1 MSENNALN
9 SLKENEKNTILACE
23 IAGYL
28 HDLGKLH
35 YGFMGD
41 SISGCD
47 KFERPKG
54 VESSNISNPHGA
66 ILELGRHYPNNL
78 ELENFSELN
87 ELLNCLKNNEKWA
100 SILKISEYLCK
111 DDTIQATGL
120 GATIRQHHAN
130 SKFPE
135 NELSLLG
142 DIYSFCADIRDSALD
157 KGSGNTETGKQV
169 KDSAEMI
176 NSFGLHKSEYSKEIL
191 ENSWKNVVSNLY
203 KLLTDG
209 NATND
214 VLITRNKVLKNLK
227 NDFLNALGETRRPTN
242 DVPLQNHA
250 YSTAS
255 FFKAAIAEGFLR
267 QDFKL
272 WQEQKSGL
280 FDLSKLGLIRFR
292 LLGIRWN
299 WQQLIKGLL
308 SPVAMISL
316 SEIRREVI
324 EKLQVL
330 FEQKSVIGN
339 LIYKDDNGALF
350 LLPGFYEGSID
361 DNKKQAEVL
370 FKEKVL
376 TDEFLAEINI
386 IISELGTG
394 TAYNLYWTEP
404 TLYLTDYAEALGLK
418 NNADSKRVLYCQANE
433 NALRELWNKRNNS
446 AKNLQHICPQCGIR
460 PANTF
465 EFDYNQS
472 KVKDQPLCSECTLL
486 SNDEAR
492 KNRKFIFEEQFGFKP
507 KSLDLS
513 NLVKNNDNNSRVA
526 IFSVQVNAEQ
536 IANGNALITQLAR
549 PIDNI
554 TVAHPIVYEVI
565 NEKDEFKKILAS
577 IQSERHDIKD
587 NSQLGDWFQSVFDD
601 LKNNVKINNKI
612 DKRFNVIEK
621 LNNEQKNSA
630 YLETRAG
637 RSAALLGDDFWLKKT
652 DGRGEPLEVAKN
664 FFLRESAD
672 LPAQLKL
679 VRHDGDRL
687 ALFAMRKHT
696 SPARLQ
702 RLWENLYE
710 LWKEIIVELGEE
722 FKTEIIPLSLDSSGF
737 RFVVAAN
744 NSTTTVQRINNKLQL
759 SLNKLKGSLAAHL
772 SCIVTNAKFPF
783 YLALET
789 LNKMENR
796 ITKIHYQSWTLL
808 NNPTKDNNGFINLKW
823 QTSQGLVNWEIDVTT
838 SDKNQDD
845 IWHSYFILNKRDGK
859 EVETGPNRLVYIK
872 DLKANDEVLIM
883 PSTFD
888 FMALEGT
895 ARRHQLYYN
904 ENLRRPHWV
913 MGKEIGCTPLLL
925 DTFNDFVKLVENAG
939 WNDGDTNY
947 GKAKRLMGEM
957 VETYEKWVRD
967 VPEFLR
973 EKGQEAWK
981 SHLKNMLDRYCPK
994 VDKMAKEN
1002 ILSTIK
1008 DGRFFDAIEWL
1019 TFIGK

>member
-47 KFERPKG
+47 KFEKPKG

-66 ILELGRHYPNNL
+66 ILELGRHYPSNL
-78 ELENFSELN
+78 ELENFAELN
-87 ELLNCLKNNEKWA
+87 VLLNCLKDNEKWA
-100 SILKISEYLCK
+100 SILKIADLCK

-227 NDFLNALGETRRPTN
+227 NDFLNTLGETRRPTN

-255 FFKAAIAEGFLR
+255 FFKSAIAEGFLR

-350 LLPGFYEGSID
+350 LLPGFYEGSSD

-549 PIDNI
+549 P
-554 TVAHPIVYEVI
+554 
-565 NEKDEFKKILAS
+565 FF
-577 IQSERHDIKD
+577 DIKNKEDTLKAANDLGDYFDKLLKTLPTLDKND
-587 NSQLGDWFQSVFDD
+587 NSVE
-601 LKNNVKINNKI
+601 N
-612 DKRFNVIEK
+612 
-621 LNNEQKNSA
+621 
-630 YLETRAG
+630 
-637 RSAALLGDDFWLKKT
+637 LLGDEYWLKKT

-687 ALFAMRKHT
+687 ALFAMRKHP

-744 NSTTTVQRINNKLQL
+744 NSTTVVQRINGKLQQ
-759 SLNKLKGSLAAHL
+759 SLNKLKGSLAVHL

-796 ITKIHYQSWTLL
+796 ITKIHYQSWKLL
-808 NNPTKDNNGFINLKW
+808 NNPKKDNDGFINLTW
-823 QTSQGLVNWEIDVTT
+823 QTSQGEVDWKIDVTT

-845 IWHSYFILNKRDGK
+845 IWHSYFILNKRDDK

-913 MGKEIGCTPLLL
+913 MGEKGCTPLLL

-973 EKGQEAWK
+973 QKGQEAWE

>member
-35 YGFMGD
+35 WGFM
-41 SISGCD
+41 D
-47 KFERPKG
+47 KKITG
-54 VESSNISNPHGA
+54 VKEYGKYDDKKTNIKDAHGA
-66 ILELGRHYPNNL
+66 ILEINRHYPNNL
-78 ELENFSELN
+78 ELENFTELN
-87 ELLNCLKNNEKWA
+87 NLLSCLKNNEKWA
-100 SILKISEYLCK
+100 SILKINDFCK

-130 SKFPE
+130 VNFPE

-157 KGSGNTETGKQV
+157 KGSGESTEKTKQ
-169 KDSAEMI
+169 KKENAEMI

-191 ENSWKNVVSNLY
+191 ENSWKNVIKTLHE
-203 KLLTDG
+203 LLTNE

-214 VLITRNKVLKNLK
+214 VLNTRNKVLKKLK

-255 FFKAAIAEGFLR
+255 FFKAAVAEGFLR

-324 EKLQVL
+324 EKLQEL
-330 FEQKSVIGN
+330 FEQKAVIGN

-350 LLPGFYEGSID
+350 LLPGFYEGSSD

-370 FKEKVL
+370 FQEKVL
-376 TDEFLAEINI
+376 TTEFLAEINT
-386 IISELGTG
+386 IISELGIG

-418 NNADSKRVLYCQANE
+418 NTERVLYCQAKE
-433 NALRELWNKRNNS
+433 YALRELWNKRNNS

-460 PANTF
+460 PATTF

-472 KVKDQPLCSECTLL
+472 KVKEQPLCDKCTLL

-492 KNRKFIFEEQFGFKP
+492 ENRKSIFEEQFGFKP

-513 NLVKNNDNNSRVA
+513 YLVKDNDKNSRIA
-526 IFSVQVNAEQ
+526 IFSLQVDAEQ

-549 PIDNI
+549 P
-554 TVAHPIVYEVI
+554 
-565 NEKDEFKKILAS
+565 FF
-577 IQSERHDIKD
+577 DIKNKEDTLKTANDLGDYFDKLLKTLPTLDKND
-587 NSQLGDWFQSVFDD
+587 NSV
-601 LKNNVKINNKI
+601 KN
-612 DKRFNVIEK
+612 
-621 LNNEQKNSA
+621 
-630 YLETRAG
+630 
-637 RSAALLGDDFWLKKT
+637 LLGDEYWLKKT
-652 DGRGEPLEVAKN
+652 DGRGKPLEVAKD

-672 LPAQLKL
+672 LPKQLKL

-687 ALFAMRKHT
+687 ALFAMRKHP

-702 RLWENLYE
+702 RLWEDLHD
-710 LWKEIIVELGEE
+710 LWKKIITELGKE

-744 NSTTTVQRINNKLQL
+744 NSTIVVQRINSKLQQ
-759 SLNKLKGSLAAHL
+759 SLNKLKGSLAVHL
-772 SCIVTNAKFPF
+772 SCIVTNSKFPF

-789 LNKMENR
+789 LNKMESR
-796 ITKIHYQSWTLL
+796 IKNIRYQNWKLL
-808 NNPTKDNNGFINLKW
+808 NNPTKDDNDFINLTW
-823 QTSQGLVNWEIDVTT
+823 ETLQGIVNWKIDVST

-859 EVETGPNRLVYIK
+859 EVEAGPNRLVHIK

-895 ARRHQLYYN
+895 ARRHQLYYTLN
-904 ENLRRPHWV
+904 EENNTLRRPHWV
-913 MGKEIGCTPLLL
+913 MGKKGCTPLLL
-925 DTFNDFVKLVENAG
+925 DTFNDFVNLVKLAG
-939 WNDGDTNY
+939 WDDGDSNY
-947 GKAKRLMGEM
+947 GKAKRLAGEM

-967 VPEFLR
+967 VPESLR
-973 EKGQEAWK
+973 KEGKKAWE
-981 SHLKNMLDRYCPK
+981 SHLKNMLNRYCPK
-994 VDKMAKEN
+994 VDKMTKEN
-1002 ILSTIK
+1002 ILTTIK
-1008 DGRFFDAIEWL
+1008 DGRFFDALEWL

>member
-35 YGFMGD
+35 CGFMGD
-41 SISGCD
+41 NKI
-47 KFERPKG
+47 KG
-54 VESSNISNPHGA
+54 VAEYKKDNNEKTNISEAHGA
-66 ILELGRHYPNNL
+66 ILEVGRHYPSNA
-78 ELENFSELN
+78 ELENFTELN
-87 ELLNCLKNNEKWA
+87 NLLSCLKNNEKWA
-100 SILKISEYLCK
+100 SILKINDFCK
-111 DDTIQATGL
+111 DDTIQAAGL
-120 GATIRQHHAN
+120 GAAIRQHHAN
-130 SKFPE
+130 GNFSE

-142 DIYSFCADIRDSALD
+142 DIYLFCADIRDSALD
-157 KGSGNTETGKQV
+157 KGSGNTNTGKQV

-176 NSFGLHKSEYSKEIL
+176 NSFGLHESEYSKEIL
-191 ENSWKNVVSNLY
+191 ENSWKNVINTLHE
-203 KLLTDG
+203 LLTNE

-214 VLITRNKVLKNLK
+214 VLNTRNQVLEKIKDGFLK
-227 NDFLNALGETRRPTN
+227 ALGETRRPTN

-255 FFKAAIAEGFLR
+255 FFKAAVAEGFLR

-316 SEIRREVI
+316 SEKRRKVI
-324 EKLQVL
+324 EKLQEL
-330 FEQKSVIGN
+330 FEQKAVIGN

-350 LLPGFYEGSID
+350 LLPGFYEGSSD

-370 FKEKVL
+370 FQEKVL
-376 TDEFLAEINI
+376 TNGFKTEIDAI
-386 IISELGTG
+386 IAELGTG

-418 NNADSKRVLYCQANE
+418 NNVDNERVLYRQANE
-433 NALRELWNKRNNS
+433 NALRELWNQRNNN

-460 PANTF
+460 PATTF

-472 KVKDQPLCSECTLL
+472 KVKEQPLCDKCTLL

-492 KNRKFIFEEQFGFKP
+492 KNRKSIFDEEQFGFKP

-513 NLVKNNDNNSRVA
+513 DLVTGNERNSRIA
-526 IFSVQVNAEQ
+526 IFSLQVDAEQ

-549 PIDNI
+549 P
-554 TVAHPIVYEVI
+554 
-565 NEKDEFKKILAS
+565 FF
-577 IQSERHDIKD
+577 DIKNKEDTLKTANDLGDYFDKLLKTLPTLDKND
-587 NSQLGDWFQSVFDD
+587 NSV
-601 LKNNVKINNKI
+601 KN
-612 DKRFNVIEK
+612 
-621 LNNEQKNSA
+621 
-630 YLETRAG
+630 
-637 RSAALLGDDFWLKKT
+637 LLGDEYWLKKT
-652 DGRGEPLEVAKN
+652 DGRGKPLEVAKD

-672 LPAQLKL
+672 LPEQLKL

-687 ALFAMRKHT
+687 ALFAMRKHP

-702 RLWENLYE
+702 RLWEDLHD
-710 LWKEIIVELGEE
+710 LWKKIITELGKE
-722 FKTEIIPLSLDSSGF
+722 FETEIIPLSLDSSGF

-744 NSTTTVQRINNKLQL
+744 NSTIVVQRINSKLQQ
-759 SLNKLKGSLAAHL
+759 SLNKLKGSLAIHL
-772 SCIVTNAKFPF
+772 SCIVTNSKFPF

-789 LNKMENR
+789 LNKMESR
-796 ITKIHYQSWTLL
+796 IKNIRYQNWKLL
-808 NNPTKDNNGFINLKW
+808 NNPTENNGIIKLTWETFY
-823 QTSQGLVNWEIDVTT
+823 QGVVDWEINIKT
-838 SDKNQDD
+838 SDENQYD

-859 EVETGPNRLVYIK
+859 EVEAGPNRLVHIK

-895 ARRHQLYYN
+895 ARRHQLYYTLN
-904 ENLRRPHWV
+904 EENNTLRRPHWV
-913 MGKEIGCTPLLL
+913 MGKKGCTPLLL
-925 DTFNDFVKLVENAG
+925 DTFNDFVNLVKLAG
-939 WNDGDTNY
+939 WDDGDSNY
-947 GKAKRLMGEM
+947 GKAKRLAGEM

-973 EKGQEAWK
+973 KEGKKAWE
-981 SHLKNMLDRYCPK
+981 SHLRNMLNRYCPK
-994 VDKMAKEN
+994 VDKMTKEN
-1002 ILSTIK
+1002 ILATIK
-1008 DGRFFDAIEWL
+1008 DGRFFDALEWL

>member
-35 YGFMGD
+35 CGFMGD
-41 SISGCD
+41 NKI
-47 KFERPKG
+47 KG
-54 VESSNISNPHGA
+54 VAEYKKDNNEKTNISEAHGA
-66 ILELGRHYPNNL
+66 ILEVGRHYPSNA
-78 ELENFSELN
+78 ELENFTELN
-87 ELLNCLKNNEKWA
+87 NLLSCLKNNEKWA
-100 SILKISEYLCK
+100 SILKINDFCK

-130 SKFPE
+130 VNFPE

-142 DIYSFCADIRDSALD
+142 DIYLFCADIRDSALD
-157 KGSGNTETGKQV
+157 KGSGNTNTGKQV

-191 ENSWKNVVSNLY
+191 ENSWKNVIKTLHE
-203 KLLTDG
+203 LLTNE
-209 NATND
+209 NATNN
-214 VLITRNKVLKNLK
+214 VSNTRNKVLEKIKDGFLK
-227 NDFLNALGETRRPTN
+227 ALGETRRPTN

-255 FFKAAIAEGFLR
+255 FFKAAVAEGFLR
-267 QDFKL
+267 QNFKL

-299 WQQLIKGLL
+299 WQLLIKGLL

-324 EKLQVL
+324 EKLQEL
-330 FEQKSVIGN
+330 FEQKAVIGN

-350 LLPGFYEGSID
+350 LLPGFYEGSSD

-370 FKEKVL
+370 FQEKVL
-376 TDEFLAEINI
+376 TTEFLAEINT
-386 IISELGTG
+386 IISELGIG

-418 NNADSKRVLYCQANE
+418 NTERVLYCQAKE
-433 NALRELWNKRNNS
+433 YALRELWNKRNNS

-460 PANTF
+460 PATTF

-472 KVKDQPLCSECTLL
+472 KVKEQPLCDKCTLL
-486 SNDEAR
+486 SNNEAR
-492 KNRKFIFEEQFGFKP
+492 EKRKLFIKKQFSFEP

-513 NLVKNNDNNSRVA
+513 DLVTGNEKNSRIA
-526 IFSVQVNAEQ
+526 IFSLQVDAKQ
-536 IANGNALITQLAR
+536 IANGNTLITQLAR
-549 PIDNI
+549 P
-554 TVAHPIVYEVI
+554 
-565 NEKDEFKKILAS
+565 F
-577 IQSERHDIKD
+577 
-587 NSQLGDWFQSVFDD
+587 FD
-601 LKNNVKINNKI
+601 LKNENNLQSANDLGEYFLEVLKKPF
-612 DKRFNVIEK
+612 DYK
-621 LNNEQKNSA
+621 NNENV
-630 YLETRAG
+630 RN
-637 RSAALLGDDFWLKKT
+637 LLGDNFWLKYNKEDKNK
-652 DGRGEPLEVAKN
+652 DGRGEPLEVAKD
-664 FFLRESAD
+664 FFLREFAD
-672 LPAQLKL
+672 LPEQLKL

-687 ALFAMRKHT
+687 ALFAMRKHP

-702 RLWENLYE
+702 RLWEDLHD
-710 LWKEIIVELGEE
+710 LWKKIITELGKE
-722 FKTEIIPLSLDSSGF
+722 FETEIIPLSLDSSGF

-744 NSTTTVQRINNKLQL
+744 NSTIVVQRINSKLQQ
-759 SLNKLKGSLAAHL
+759 SLNKLKGSLAIHL
-772 SCIVTNAKFPF
+772 SCIVTNSKFPF

-789 LNKMENR
+789 LNKMESR
-796 ITKIHYQSWTLL
+796 IKNIRYQNWKLL
-808 NNPTKDNNGFINLKW
+808 NNPTENNGIIKLTWETFY
-823 QTSQGLVNWEIDVTT
+823 QGVVDWEINIKT
-838 SDKNQDD
+838 SDENQYD

-859 EVETGPNRLVYIK
+859 EVEAGPNRLVHIK

-895 ARRHQLYYN
+895 ARRHQLYYTLN
-904 ENLRRPHWV
+904 EENNTLRRPHWV
-913 MGKEIGCTPLLL
+913 MGKKGCTPLLL
-925 DTFNDFVKLVENAG
+925 DTFNDFVNLVKLAG
-939 WNDGDTNY
+939 WDDGDSNY
-947 GKAKRLMGEM
+947 GKAKRLAGEM

-973 EKGQEAWK
+973 KEGKKAWE
-981 SHLKNMLDRYCPK
+981 SHLRNMLNRYCPK
-994 VDKMAKEN
+994 VDKMTKEN
-1002 ILSTIK
+1002 ILATIK
-1008 DGRFFDAIEWL
+1008 DGRFFDALEWL

>member
-35 YGFMGD
+35 PGFAD
-41 SISGCD
+41 ENLRNENSQ
-47 KFERPKG
+47 KK
-54 VESSNISNPHGA
+54 ESFSHINGITNRHGA
-66 ILELGRHYPNNL
+66 ILEENRAYPNQD
-78 ELENFSELN
+78 ELN
-87 ELLNCLKNNEKWA
+87 KDDHLLALLNILKTDSNWENILNVSNDICNEK
-100 SILKISEYLCK
+100 
-111 DDTIQATGL
+111 TIQSKGL
-120 GATIRQHHAN
+120 GMSLRQHHAN
-130 SKFPE
+130 VLKSDKHPTGFPR

-142 DIYSFCADIRDSALD
+142 DMYMYCADGRDSALD
-157 KGSGNTETGKQV
+157 KGSGNTNTGKQV

-191 ENSWKNVVSNLY
+191 ENSWKNVIKTLHE
-203 KLLTDG
+203 LLTNE
-209 NATND
+209 NATNN
-214 VLITRNKVLKNLK
+214 VSNTRNKVLEKIKDGFLK
-227 NDFLNALGETRRPTN
+227 ALGETRRPTN

-255 FFKAAIAEGFLR
+255 FFKAAVAEGFLR

-324 EKLQVL
+324 EKLQEL
-330 FEQKSVIGN
+330 FEQKAVIGN

-350 LLPGFYEGSID
+350 LLPGFYEGSSD
-361 DNKKQAEVL
+361 DNKIQAEVL
-370 FKEKVL
+370 FQEKVL
-376 TDEFLAEINI
+376 TNGFKTEIDAI
-386 IISELGTG
+386 IAELGTG

-418 NNADSKRVLYCQANE
+418 NTERALYCQAKE
-433 NALRELWNKRNNS
+433 YALRELWNKRNNS

-460 PANTF
+460 PATTF

-472 KVKDQPLCSECTLL
+472 KFKEQPLCDKCTLL
-486 SNDEAR
+486 SNNEAR
-492 KNRKFIFEEQFGFKP
+492 EKRKLFIKKQFSFEP

-513 NLVKNNDNNSRVA
+513 DLVTGNEKNSRIA
-526 IFSVQVNAEQ
+526 IFSLQVDAKQ
-536 IANGNALITQLAR
+536 IANGNTLITQLAR
-549 PIDNI
+549 P
-554 TVAHPIVYEVI
+554 
-565 NEKDEFKKILAS
+565 F
-577 IQSERHDIKD
+577 
-587 NSQLGDWFQSVFDD
+587 FD
-601 LKNNVKINNKI
+601 LKNENNLQSANDLGEYFLEVLKKPFDYKNKNVHN
-612 DKRFNVIEK
+612 
-621 LNNEQKNSA
+621 
-630 YLETRAG
+630 
-637 RSAALLGDDFWLKKT
+637 LLGDNFWLKYKEDKNK
-652 DGRGEPLEVAKN
+652 DGRGEPLEVAKD

-672 LPAQLKL
+672 LPEQLKL

-687 ALFAMRKHT
+687 ALFAMRKHP

-702 RLWENLYE
+702 RLWEDLHY
-710 LWKEIIVELGEE
+710 LWKEIITELGKE
-722 FKTEIIPLSLDSSGF
+722 FETEIIPLSLDSSGF

-744 NSTTTVQRINNKLQL
+744 NSTIVVQRINSKLQQ
-759 SLNKLKGSLAAHL
+759 SLNKLKGSLAVHL
-772 SCIVTNAKFPF
+772 SCIVTNSKFPF

-789 LNKMENR
+789 LNKMESR
-796 ITKIHYQSWTLL
+796 IKNIRYQNWKLL
-808 NNPTKDNNGFINLKW
+808 NNPTENNGIIKLTWETFY
-823 QTSQGLVNWEIDVTT
+823 QGVVDWEINIKT
-838 SDKNQDD
+838 SDENQYD
-845 IWHSYFILNKRDGK
+845 IWHSYFILNKRDG
-859 EVETGPNRLVYIK
+859 EDFGDGPNRLVHIT

-895 ARRHQLYYN
+895 ARRHQLYYTLN
-904 ENLRRPHWV
+904 KENNTLRRPHWV
-913 MGKEIGCTPLLL
+913 MGEKGCTPLLL
-925 DTFNDFVKLVENAG
+925 DTFNDFVNLVKLAG
-939 WNDGDTNY
+939 WDDGDSNY
-947 GKAKRLMGEM
+947 GKAKRLAGEM

-967 VPEFLR
+967 VPESLR
-973 EKGQEAWK
+973 KEGKKAWE
-981 SHLKNMLDRYCPK
+981 SHLKNMLNRYCPK
-994 VDKMAKEN
+994 VDKIAKEN
-1002 ILSTIK
+1002 ILATIK
-1008 DGRFFDAIEWL
+1008 DGRFFDALEWL